1 MDIPVHAEAK
11 CTDGPCGH
19 SIAVIINPV
28 RRRVT
33 HVVIRTKQTPPMEYL
48 VPVDMIAESTTE
60 EIRLSCSQD
69 QLHEMQ
75 PFDEIDFL
83 PGEEEYGTYAS
94 NDYWLWPFVVPQGG
108 IPLAVDVEH
117 VPPGELAMHKG
128 AQVKARDGTVGK
140 VDAFLMDAK
149 NHRITHLILRE
160 GHLWGQKDVT
170 IPVSEIER
178 IEQDTVFLKL
188 DKEDIA
194 RLPTVPTNR

>member
-1 MDIPVHAEAK
+1 MDVPIQAAVRCA
-11 CTDGPCGH
+11 DGLCGR
-19 SIAVIINPV
+19 SIAVIIDPI

-33 HVVIRTKQTPPMEYL
+33 HVVVRTKQTPTADYL
-48 VPVDMIAESTTE
+48 VPVEMLAESTAG
-60 EIRLSCSQD
+60 EIRLRCTQN
-69 QLHEMQ
+69 QLDEMQ

-83 PGEEEYGTYAS
+83 PGEEEYANYAP

-108 IPLAVDVEH
+108 IPAAVEVER
-117 VPPGELAMHKG
+117 VPPGELAIHRG
-128 AQVKARDGTVGK
+128 AQVRATDGTVGK
-140 VDAFLMDAK
+140 VDAFLMDPVD
-149 NHRITHLILRE
+149 HRITHLVLRE